1 MFHNLRNYLRGPYR
15 LIALF
20 LALVII
26 VTIVA
31 VQGFSHG
38 RLNNFHDQSI
48 QIPIIYSYADASLF
62 ESDFLLDARD
72 TYVTL
77 FYPLLGVIS
86 RAIPLKWLMAGLYA
100 ASIASTITAVYAL
113 GVTLF
118 RRREV
123 GLVAAVLWLAY
134 FPNPGGDFIHSPFVT
149 HTTFSIAIELWAL
162 VLFFRK
168 RYGWAGLL
176 LGIATNINAMTATFV
191 AVMCIFALLS
201 QPREWSLKLLRF
213 PLFTGIAAL
222 PILIWRFS
230 LPLSEAALGDFVDII
245 RLRLWYA
252 VFPLEMSAL
261 LWIGFFAVLVLWRY
275 SLRYGKALYHR
286 QVIAMMLGIA
296 TLSTIGA
303 VFSEIIP
310 LEFIIELQL
319 IRSTWLINLLVLFY
333 FANMVYKQLTSRDG
347 QQIAL
352 AFLLITFFAV
362 PRWVIE
368 LSPPSQPTPY
378 PLAIDLDTAWH
389 DQYPVLVGA
398 IVALATAGVVWSA
411 RRWLRDGS
419 ESHLAG
425 TQVRPVL
432 GWFGVTL
439 IFFSLPAFINS
450 NVPDEQL
457 TTTADWEDTLVWVEQ
472 HTPQDAYFYIPPTLD
487 GFRVVTKRSSLGN
500 WKDGTVGIFH
510 NGWAIEWRQRMY
522 DMGFEEDDFA
532 FAPMTQ
538 DRLCNLA
545 AIYDLDYA
553 VIFEKWDITGERV
566 YQNDT
571 FAVIPVPTL
580 ACQEMATHPARE
592 QAASGEN

>member
-1 MFHNLRNYLRGPYR
+1 MKYLRDPYR
-15 LIALF
+15 PISLF
-20 LALVII
+20 LALVIF

-48 QIPIIYSYADASLF
+48 QIPIIYSYADGSLF
-62 ESDFLLDARD
+62 ASDFLLEARD

-77 FYPLLGVIS
+77 FYPILGYLS
-86 RAIPLKWLMAGLYA
+86 RVIPLDMLMAALYA
-100 ASIASTITAVYAL
+100 VSIASTITAVYAL
-113 GVTLF
+113 GTTLF

-149 HTTFSIAIELWAL
+149 HTTFSIAIEMWAL

-191 AVMCIFALLS
+191 AVMCVFALLS
-201 QPREWSLKLLRF
+201 QPRQWSLKLLRF
-213 PLFTGIAAL
+213 PLLMGIAAL
-222 PILIWRFS
+222 PILVWRFS
-230 LPLSEAALGDFVDII
+230 LPLSEAALDDFVDII

-252 VFPLEMSAL
+252 VFPLEMSVW
-261 LWIGFFAVLVLWRY
+261 LWIGFFAVLAFWGF
-275 SLRYGKALYHR
+275 SLRYGKPAYHR
-286 QVIAMMLGIA
+286 QVVAMMLGIGL
-296 TLSTIGA
+296 LSVIGA

-333 FANMVYKQLTSRDG
+333 FANMVYRQLTSRDG

-352 AFLLITFFAV
+352 AFLLITLFAV
-362 PRWVIE
+362 PRWLIE
-368 LSPPSQPTPY
+368 LLPPSQPTPY
-378 PLAIDLDTAWH
+378 PLAIDLDTVWH
-389 DQYPVLVGA
+389 ERYPLWVGA

-411 RRWLRDGS
+411 WRWLRDGS
-419 ESHLAG
+419 ESRLNSA
-425 TQVRPVL
+425 QSRPVL
-432 GWFGVTL
+432 GWFGVTI
-439 IFFSLPAFINS
+439 IFFSIPAFIDS

-457 TTTADWEDTLVWVEQ
+457 KTTADWEATLEWIEQ
-472 HTPQDAYFYIPPTLD
+472 NTAQDAYFYTPPTLD

-522 DMGFEEDDFA
+522 DMGFDEDDFA
-532 FAPMTQ
+532 FEPMTE
-538 DRLCNLA
+538 DRLCSLST
-545 AIYDLDYA
+545 IYELDYA
-553 VIFEKWDITGERV
+553 VVFNEWDIGGEHV
-566 YQNDT
+566 YQNET
-571 FAVIPVPTL
+571 FAVIPVHSLTCLEL
-580 ACQEMATHPARE
+580 ATNPNQEQGT
-592 QAASGEN
+592 SGED